1 MSPTHRTPSR
11 LDGVAAAVENAS
23 ALDTPANAVA
33 GLVDRLLPKGAVRGL
48 LSGAP
53 LGHPAHPM
61 LVTVPIGSWVAATVL
76 DLTHGDAKAAQRLV
90 ALGTLSALPAVA
102 TGANDLLST
111 SGAQRR
117 VGLVHAALNDVA
129 LGWYVA
135 SWRARRRGSR
145 LRGAAY
151 ALAGAATV
159 SASGWLGGH
168 LSYVLGAGQTRA
180 AEQEGRSDQDVRALR
195 PA

>member
-1 MSPTHRTPSR
+1 MTSARKVRTG
-11 LDGVAAAVENAS
+11 LDGVAATVENAT
-23 ALDTPANAVA
+23 ALDAPANAVA
-33 GLVDRLLPKGAVRGL
+33 ALVDRLLPTGPVRAL
-48 LSGAP
+48 LSGEP

-76 DLTHGDAKAAQRLV
+76 DLTRGDAKAAQRLV
-90 ALGTLSALPAVA
+90 ALGCVSALPAVA

-129 LGWYVA
+129 LGCYVA

-145 LRGAAY
+145 LRGSVY

-168 LSYVLGAGQTRA
+168 LSYALGAGQT
-180 AEQEGRSDQDVRALR
+180 ESSPTGRGASDVRELR